1 FIANDATVKGGTL
14 FPESIKKHFRA
25 QRIAA
30 ENRLPCIYLVDS
42 GGAFLPLQDEVFPD
56 EQHFGGTFYNQATL
70 SAAGLPQISVV
81 LGGCTAGGAYVPAL
95 SDQAVIVK
103 GIGRIYL
110 GGPPTRKSAPPPLPA
125 PPTPP
130 PPHPPP
136 PP

>member
-1 FIANDATVKGGTL
+1 MSPCCTL

-56 EQHFGGTFYNQATL
+56 EQHFGGTFYQQATL

-81 LGGCTAGGAYVPAL
+81 LGGCTRDRALDRGPLFGGV
-95 SDQAVIVK
+95 AVRVV
-103 GIGRIYL
+103 
-110 GGPPTRKSAPPPLPA
+110 AWQ
-125 PPTPP
+125 
-130 PPHPPP
+130 
-136 PP
+136 